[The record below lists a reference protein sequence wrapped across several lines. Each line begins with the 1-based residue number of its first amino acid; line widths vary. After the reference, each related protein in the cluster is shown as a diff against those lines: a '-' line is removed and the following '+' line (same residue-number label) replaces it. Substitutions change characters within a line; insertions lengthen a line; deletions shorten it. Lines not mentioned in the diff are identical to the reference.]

1 MALSGFKNFLTGTIL
16 TEGDIDNYLMQNIS
30 VYADAAARDGASG
43 LAILGGLEEGR
54 FCFLKDSDTLQFYDG
69 TTWVNIAK
77 KSEVDAIDTDAILRR
92 LYMETDGIT
101 G

>member
-1 MALSGFKNFLTGTIL
+1 MALSGFKNFLTGTVL
-16 TEGDIDNYLMQNIS
+16 TEGDIDNYLMQNIA
-30 VYADAAARDGASG
+30 VFTNAEARNGISA
-43 LAILGGLEEGR
+43 LGGLEEGR

-92 LYMETDGIT
+92 LYMETDGII

>member
-16 TEGDIDNYLMQNIS
+16 TEGDIDNYLMQNIA
-30 VYADAAARDGASG
+30 VYADATARDGASG

-92 LYMETDGIT
+92 LYMETDGLT